1 MNTKL
6 RDYPFEPDNDWGF
19 FIDLDYDDYEP
30 AYYGNINPDNYET
43 IYYERAYYERAYYER
58 AYYERAYYKHIN
70 SDRSTSSSDSI
81 YYESS
86 ALYENIYT
94 DSYDSIRYENID
106 TDADSDADADT
117 CELFNEIKLLFK
129 YFTTTICISG
139 VIIYNYFI
147 TNKVSVACC

>member
-30 AYYGNINPDNYET
+30 AYYRNINADNYET

-58 AYYERAYYKHIN
+58 AYYEHIN
-70 SDRSTSSSDSI
+70 SDRSTSSSESI

-106 TDADSDADADT
+106 TDADADT